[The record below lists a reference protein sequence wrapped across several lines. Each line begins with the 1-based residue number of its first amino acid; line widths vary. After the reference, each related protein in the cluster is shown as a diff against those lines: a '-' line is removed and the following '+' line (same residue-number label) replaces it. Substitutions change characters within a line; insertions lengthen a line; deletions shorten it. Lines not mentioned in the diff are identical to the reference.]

1 MSHYHYIWL
10 VVLITSSFV
19 SATRNVKQLQE
30 YRNLSTCE
38 NENCVNNLS
47 LSLIPF
53 EDWQSYFLSRN
64 ETTGSVETL
73 CRESLGQ
80 NWQSRE
86 RRFKVSKQP
95 GSGHREHNWSA
106 TDGKCKMVLRPEF
119 RHIKRFSMKD
129 FHYQVLS
136 QGSSPLTHLESH
148 MKKFADCVIQPY
160 SEGYEYIIRSLS
172 DETVMDEV
180 AKKPHKP
187 FRDKPYQEHFDWI
200 LV

>member
-1 MSHYHYIWL
+1 MWHSHYIWL

-19 SATRNVKQLQE
+19 SATRNANQLQE

-38 NENCVNNLS
+38 NENCVNDLS

-119 RHIKRFSMKD
+119 RHIKRFSMKKT
-129 FHYQVLS
+129 F
-136 QGSSPLTHLESH
+136 
-148 MKKFADCVIQPY
+148 
-160 SEGYEYIIRSLS
+160 IIRFYHRDPRHWLIWKVTWRNLRTASFS
-172 DETVMDEV
+172 HIQRV
-180 AKKPHKP
+180 AST
-187 FRDKPYQEHFDWI
+187 
-200 LV
+200 L